1 MIKDNYKLYV
11 PSGNPTALVLIMERN
26 SEKRKEINNE
36 IMNKYDF
43 IEQVGFIN
51 MDIKKPELLMAGGEF
66 CGNATRCAINYYLKG
81 CRGTIKIKVSGV
93 PNKLLGGIDKNNN
106 VWVDM
111 PIIKGDYENSIKV
124 INRKKAIVKL
134 YGITQLVY
142 EVSNINKKYNK
153 EELKE
158 YAYNILKKNK
168 LLKEEAAGVM
178 FIERKNGKIILSP
191 VVFVKEI
198 NTLFYE
204 TACGSGSVAVG
215 IYESFKN
222 KGSVNIDILQP
233 SGEYIKVITS
243 SNDSKIDNAR
253 ISGKVIEL
261 EVKK

>member
-11 PSGNPTALVLIMERN
+11 PSGNPTALVLRMERN
-26 SEKRKEINNE
+26 SKKRKEINDK
-36 IMNKYDF
+36 IMSKYDF

-51 MDIKKPELLMAGGEF
+51 MDINKPELLMAGGEF
-66 CGNATRCAINYYLKG
+66 CGNATRCAIKYYLSG
-81 CRGTIKIKVSGV
+81 CEGKIKIKVSGV

-111 PIIKGDYENSIKV
+111 PIIKGNYENSINV

-142 EVSNINKKYNK
+142 ELKNINKKYNK

-158 YAYNILKKNK
+158 YAYNILKENN
-168 LLKEEAAGVM
+168 LLKEDAAGVM
-178 FIERKNGKIILSP
+178 FIEKKDNKVILSP

-222 KGSVNIDILQP
+222 KDSVNIDILQP
-233 SGEYIKVITS
+233 SGEIINVDTICTDKRI
-243 SNDSKIDNAR
+243 INAR
-253 ISGKVIEL
+253 ISGIVKEI
-261 EVKK
+261 EVKE